1 MTDLPRISIV
11 VPSFR
16 SSATIEETL
25 KSIVGQDYPNK
36 ELIVVDGAGD
46 DTARILERYADRIHW
61 WCSEPDGGQYD
72 AIRKGFARAGGEVFF
87 WLNADDKLLPGALDV
102 VGEIFGQHEDVRW
115 LSSLAPGHYDAKGY
129 YSGHGGI
136 AGFSR
141 EAFLDGY
148 NLPGVAPRGQ
158 WIQQESTFFHASLW
172 KDVEAPFEGYD
183 LAGDFALWCEFYKRA
198 DLVGVT
204 YPLAGFRHIAGQRSE
219 DISEYKRQGRRALE
233 ELRRHEGYSV
243 SPMRRL
249 RFAQVARLPRIGG
262 IAARRFGYVG
272 RKIVRSR
279 ARHPDASWES
289 VEHRWLPR

>member
-46 DTARILERYADRIHW
+46 DTARILERYDDRIHW

-102 VGEIFGQHEDVRW
+102 VGEIFGQHADVRW

-158 WIQQESTFFHASLW
+158 WIQQEIHL
-172 KDVEAPFEGYD
+172 
-183 LAGDFALWCEFYKRA
+183 
-198 DLVGVT
+198 
-204 YPLAGFRHIAGQRSE
+204 
-219 DISEYKRQGRRALE
+219 
-233 ELRRHEGYSV
+233 
-243 SPMRRL
+243 
-249 RFAQVARLPRIGG
+249 LPRVLVEGRGGTVRGIRPRRRFRPLVRILQARRPCGRHVSAGRVPAYRGPAQRGHLRVQASGPPRPGRAPPPRGILRVAQAASEVRAGGAAAAHRG